1 MKGRAIILG
10 TDSGTFWTGVGA
22 EPWTDDPA
30 EAATFAEPREAWQA
44 ALYLLG
50 TQAEY
55 LDDSAVELHLFSEDD
70 PEKSALATT
79 TDHRS
84 NRPALRRR
92 WRQHFQEP
100 LPPDLPSSPND
111 EAILSARVSE
121 YLEDLDAVLSS
132 ADEVGALRILGGADK
147 GALSLMRAAVERDAE
162 HFRTLMQE
170 HLNERSATAV
180 STLLGAPPEPVY
192 RQLSTQQLEDVRDEN
207 AGYASV
213 ASRTSAGAQQQV
225 RPTGAGEGGDAGSEP
240 LPAFVR
246 RHFVQ
251 VDGRFYHRH
260 QPDRLAFARKGDS
273 FRARDDS
280 ESVAT
285 ALAEIAAA
293 RGWGAIKVSG
303 SKVFRR
309 HVWLAASK
317 RGLEVTGY
325 APTDAE
331 RALSSGTTNAATQRF
346 PMPPRRNNRA
356 TPTRIDGNAREPS
369 VGRLLDHGPA
379 PYQHDDALSP
389 SYFVSIASEDGRVAT
404 HWGLDLERALKE
416 ARAAVGDRIRLT
428 RNPAAM
434 GVGNVDRGD
443 ADQAMQRVGR
453 ARWSVA
459 LEGEGRAASWTPD
472 GQRFDR
478 RVTED
483 AASRVV
489 ERFAS
494 TRFASIT
501 SADRTRLQDL
511 VADARGRLIGQDG
524 AVSPTRMR
532 ETVSLRHAERER

>member
-30 EAATFAEPREAWQA
+30 EARTFAEPREAWQA
-44 ALYLLG
+44 ALSLLG

-55 LDDSAVELHLFSEDD
+55 LEDSAVELHLFSEDD
-70 PEKSALATT
+70 PENVALVTT

-111 EAILSARVSE
+111 EAILNARVSE
-121 YLEDLDAVLSS
+121 YLEDLDAVISS
-132 ADEVGALRILGGADK
+132 VDEMGAVRILGGVDK
-147 GALSLMRAAVERDAE
+147 GALSLLRVVAEQDAE
-162 HFRTLMQE
+162 RYRTLRQD
-170 HLNERSATAV
+170 HLNERSATVVA
-180 STLLGAPPEPVY
+180 TILGEPPEPVY
-192 RQLSTQQLEDVRDEN
+192 RQTPTQQLADVRDED
-207 AGYASV
+207 AGYASRD
-213 ASRTSAGAQQQV
+213 SQTSAAARHQR
-225 RPTGAGEGGDAGSEP
+225 RPTGAGEGGDAGTQP

-251 VDGRFYHRH
+251 VDGRFYHRR

-273 FRARDDS
+273 FRAQDDS

-293 RGWGAIKVSG
+293 RGWSAIKVSG

-317 RGLEVTGY
+317 RGLAVTGY

-331 RALSSGTTNAATQRF
+331 RALNSGTKNGAAQRF

-356 TPTRIDGNAREPS
+356 KPTRIDGNEREPL

-389 SYFVSIASEDGRVAT
+389 NYFVSIASEDGRVAT
-404 HWGLDLERALKE
+404 HWGLDLERALK
-416 ARAAVGDRIRLT
+416 ASRAVIGDRIRLT
-428 RNPAAM
+428 RKPFGAGPNEAERA
-434 GVGNVDRGD
+434 GSNRE
-443 ADQAMQRVGR
+443 AQRVGCVS
-453 ARWSVA
+453 WSMTV
-459 LEGEGRAASWTPD
+459 EGEGREAPD
-472 GQRFDR
+472 MPNQGRFADHADR
-478 RVTED
+478 D
-483 AASRVV
+483 LGSRSV
-489 ERFAS
+489 ERFIS
-494 TRFASIT
+494 TRLPSLT
-501 SADRTRLQDL
+501 GTDRARFKNL
-511 VADARGRLIGQDG
+511 VADASARL
-524 AVSPTRMR
+524 
-532 ETVSLRHAERER
+532 RERDGEKPANWSRQMASRRRPQHER